1 MHARRPGQFPRVDIP
16 MSPGTGLNGAKY
28 RVAPESLVLIAI
40 LVLGAA
46 SGLVGVIL
54 SEWGG
59 TLLLFAGA
67 AAIGRWYS
75 GQ

>member
-1 MHARRPGQFPRVDIP
+1 MYVPRPGPIPRTDP
-16 MSPGTGLNGAKY
+16 QTSPGAGLNGAKY
-28 RVAPESLVLIAI
+28 RVAPESLVLIAF

-59 TLLLFAGA
+59 TLLLFVGA
-67 AAIGRWYS
+67 SAIGWWYS

>member
-1 MHARRPGQFPRVDIP
+1 MNARRPGQLPRVDIP
-16 MSPGTGLNGAKY
+16 TSSDTGLNGAKY

-40 LVLGAA
+40 LVLGTA
-46 SGLVGVIL
+46 SGLVGVML